1 MRKIILILVFL
12 ISLQLLFSCQRAVSK
27 SELEFF
33 NETIFR
39 ETDSIIYIKESSGWK
54 NMKEKLSPK
63 KNYYYDFD
71 SNKTFELTIS
81 EYKYILSE
89 IKANENYNWD
99 SNLFINSERI
109 SQSEARRYL
118 KQRNRPFN
126 LEFDRALKENDMNVL
141 MKPKYRPYFADSFS
155 KPIFFR
161 HNQYCIISYDCIA
174 EDISSDHGEIAI
186 YKKVNKGVFRWV
198 RCVIL

>member
-1 MRKIILILVFL
+1 MKKLILILLFL
-12 ISLQLLFSCQRAVSK
+12 ICLQPLFSCQRAVSK

-33 NETIFR
+33 NETIFLD
-39 ETDSIIYIKESSGWK
+39 TDSIIYIKESSGWN

-63 KNYYYDFD
+63 KNYYHDLY
-71 SNKTFELTIS
+71 NNNPFELTSS

-109 SQSEARRYL
+109 SQSEARKYL
-118 KQRNRPFN
+118 KQKNRPIN
-126 LEFDRALKENDMNVL
+126 IEFDSALKRHDTSALINLKN
-141 MKPKYRPYFADSFS
+141 RPYFADSFS

-161 HNQYCIISYDCIA
+161 NNQFCIISYDCVA
-174 EDISSDHGEIAI
+174 EDYSSDHGEVAI
-186 YKKVNKGVFRWV
+186 YKKVNEKWIRWV
-198 RCVIL
+198 VL